1 MNVPKINIK
10 QLLEAGVHLGHK
22 TLRWNPKMKKFIFGE
37 KNSIHIIDL
46 TQTVEFLKNALLQ
59 VHKTIS
65 SGGKLLIVST
75 KKQASEQVSNLAQ
88 ETGQYFVNY
97 RWLGGMLTNWNTIQ
111 NSIKRLKKLNEQ
123 LSKENIGFTKKEILK
138 FGKEK
143 EKLQR
148 SLGGIS
154 EMKKTPDLIFIID
167 TNVESLAVAEAKK
180 LGIPIIAV
188 LDTNSD
194 PTDIDFPIPGNDDA
208 RRSINL
214 YCDLLKNTIIDAEK
228 FIKSSEEKTEKKPEK
243 KSDNNKK

>member
-1 MNVPKINIK
+1 MNVPKVDIK

-46 TQTVEFLKNALLQ
+46 TQTVDFLKNALMQ
-59 VHKTIS
+59 IHKTIS
-65 SGGKLLIVST
+65 GGGKILIVST
-75 KKQASEQVSNLAQ
+75 KKQASEQVSELAN
-88 ETGQYFVNY
+88 ETGQYYVNY
-97 RWLGGMLTNWNTIQ
+97 RWLGGMLTNWDTIQ
-111 NSIKRLKKLNEQ
+111 NSIRRLKKLNDQ
-123 LSKENIGFTKKEILK
+123 LSKENLGFTKKEILK

-154 EMKKTPDLIFIID
+154 EMKKLPDLIFIID
-167 TNVESLAVAEAKK
+167 TNIESLAVAEAKK

-194 PTDIDFPIPGNDDA
+194 PTGIDYPIPGNDDA

-214 YCDLLKNTIIDAEK
+214 YCELLMNTIKDAEK
-228 FIKSSEEKTEKKPEK
+228 FIKGTEEKIEDK
-243 KSDNNKK
+243 KSKSKKK

>member
-1 MNVPKINIK
+1 MNVPKVDIK

-22 TLRWNPKMKKFIFGE
+22 TLRWNPRMKKYIFGE

-46 TQTVEFLKNALLQ
+46 TQTVDFIKNALVQ
-59 VHKTIS
+59 VHKTIA

-75 KKQASEQVSNLAQ
+75 KKQASEQIKDLAK
-88 ETGQYFVNY
+88 ETGQYYVNY

-111 NSIKRLKKLNEQ
+111 NSIKRLKNLETQ
-123 LSKENIGFTKKEILK
+123 LSKENLGFTKKEILK

-154 EMKKTPDLIFIID
+154 EMKKIPDIIFIID
-167 TNVESLAVAEAKK
+167 TNIEALAVAEAKK

-194 PTDIDFPIPGNDDA
+194 PTGINYPIPGNDDA

-214 YCDLLKNTIIDAEK
+214 YCELLKATIIDAEK
-228 FIKSSEEKTEKKPEK
+228 FIKDPENKTEEKITSRAVKEK
-243 KSDNNKK
+243 